1 MASKIYIV
9 KKDGEV
15 LQSVK
20 GLAKAKEA
28 ADKAGAEVFDGEKCV
43 YRGIVSDDVSSG
55 GADEPDSVSGG
66 TVDGRNSETP
76 VIGEDTASEDGQADA
91 DVDTDESELE
101 NTDVS
106 SLPPDQIS
114 EDKKTTEVKAEVRG
128 GSGTYR
134 LKALMNVREK
144 PSKDARIIGTKAEG
158 TVVNVKAIENDWL
171 CLTDGTY
178 ILYENGRFAEK
189 E

>member
-66 TVDGRNSETP
+66 SADNLGDKSTENSK
-76 VIGEDTASEDGQADA
+76 DTASEEGQADA
-91 DVDTDESELE
+91 DVDTDEFEQE
-101 NTDVS
+101 NADVS

-114 EDKKTTEVKAEVRG
+114 EVKKTAEAKTEVRG
-128 GSGTYR
+128 GSGAYR

-144 PSKDARIIGTKAEG
+144 PSKDARVIGTKAEG